1 MKKQILVVDD
11 NEDLLLVVNVVLKAQ
26 GYQVELAHSVQEAQ
40 QLIHTQ
46 APDLILL
53 DVFVC
58 DEDGREFCKQLKA
71 EATTRNIKVIL
82 MSGDEDNSTAAGDL
96 ADDFLAK
103 PFDFNELV
111 VKIGKLLAVPAY
123 SIA

>member
-1 MKKQILVVDD
+1 MKKRILVVDD
-11 NEDLLLVVNVVLKAQ
+11 NEDLLLVINVVLRAQ
-26 GYQVELAHSVQEAQ
+26 GYQVELAHTVEEAQ
-40 QLIHTQ
+40 QLIRTQ

-71 EATTRNIKVIL
+71 EPATRDIKVIL
-82 MSGDEDNSTAAGDL
+82 MSGDEENTRMAGEL
-96 ADDFLAK
+96 ADDFLDK

-111 VKIGKLLAVPAY
+111 VKIAKQLAVPEWSLA
-123 SIA
+123 

>member
-1 MKKQILVVDD
+1 MKKHILVVDD
-11 NEDLLLVVNVVLKAQ
+11 NEDLLLVINVVLKAQ
-26 GYQVELAHSVQEAQ
+26 GYQVVLAHSVQEAQ
-40 QLIHTQ
+40 QQIRAQ

-71 EATTRNIKVIL
+71 EPATRDIKVIL
-82 MSGDEDNSTAAGDL
+82 MSGDEDNSRVADEL

-111 VKIGKLLAVPAY
+111 VKIAKQLAVPA
-123 SIA
+123 IA